1 MVPRLAAMVAATPVA
16 LFASTA
22 MATPGP
28 TIQTNDY
35 NVEVFQ
41 GPVLAPLRVTGLAGA
56 YTAYA
61 EGVDGIA
68 ANAAAPAVRFP
79 HSFDTFDWDA
89 SFGIA
94 FPATFRHTDFDNDGN
109 TGFVYEDFIFYTLG
123 AMVQWGPVGAGALGD
138 TQRYVITPRSTQQD
152 EASSTLNLRRIDITT
167 GWALL
172 DHQLMLGAGARAAW
186 LDIRTSTASLAA
198 DSLVSMTGVAPQFG
212 MLLRPDFQPWRLGLT
227 YRAQVRGDVG
237 DRNAGAMDP
246 DGVRRAAG
254 LAIPASIYVPW
265 EIRAGFAL
273 QLGPRPLNPRWI
285 DPEKQ
290 ERSARARVAAARRAR
305 AIARAQELQA
315 IRDPRTQR
323 QRATII
329 DEEEAYL
336 REEEDT
342 LLDQLEDQMREER
355 RARFWNWPRQH
366 ILVVAEA
373 LVTGPTPNAV
383 SVESLLSQNEKR
395 AGQDPTVTPR
405 LGIEA
410 EPVVEHVK
418 TRIGTY
424 IEPSRFRGRAPRQH
438 FTFGFDVRLFEFAG
452 WGPLSPGH
460 LRISGMAD
468 LAPRYENFGASL
480 GAWY

>member
-1 MVPRLAAMVAATPVA
+1 MVPRLTAMAAPAVLV
-16 LFASTA
+16 ASTA
-22 MATPGP
+22 LADPGAP
-28 TIQTNDY
+28 IRTNDY

-56 YTAYA
+56 YAAYA

-68 ANAAAPAVRFP
+68 SNAAAPAVRFT
-79 HSFDTFDWDA
+79 HSVDSFDWDA

-109 TGFVYEDFIFYTLG
+109 TGFVYEDFVFYTLG
-123 AMVQWGPVGAGALGD
+123 AMFQWGPVGAGALGD
-138 TQRYVITPRSTQQD
+138 TQRYQITPRSASYN
-152 EASSTLNLRRIDITT
+152 ESSSTLNLRRIDATM

-172 DHQLMLGAGARAAW
+172 DHQLMFGAGARAAW
-186 LDIRTSTASLAA
+186 LDIRTSTASLNA
-198 DSLVSMTGVAPQFG
+198 DSQVSMVGVAPQFG

-237 DRNAGAMDP
+237 DPNAGPIDP

-254 LAIPASIYVPW
+254 LAVPASIYVPW
-265 EIRAGFAL
+265 EILAGFAL

-285 DPEKQ
+285 NPDKQ
-290 ERSARARVAAARRAR
+290 ERSARSRVAATRRSRASARDR
-305 AIARAQELQA
+305 ELEA
-315 IRDPRTQR
+315 IRDPRARQ
-323 QRATII
+323 QRAALIET
-329 DEEEAYL
+329 EEAYL
-336 REEEDT
+336 RAEEDT
-342 LLDQLEDQMREER
+342 MLERLEDQMREER

-383 SVESLLSQNEKR
+383 SLESFLSQTEKR
-395 AGQDPTVTPR
+395 AGQAATVTPR

-424 IEPSRFRGRAPRQH
+424 IEPSRFRGRTHRQH

-452 WGPLSPGH
+452 WGPLAPTH
-460 LRISGMAD
+460 LRLSGMAD